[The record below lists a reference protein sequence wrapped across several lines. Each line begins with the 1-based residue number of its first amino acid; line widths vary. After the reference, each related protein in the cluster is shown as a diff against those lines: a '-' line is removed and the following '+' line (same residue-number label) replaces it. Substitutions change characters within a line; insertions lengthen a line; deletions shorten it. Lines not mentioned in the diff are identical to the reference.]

1 MTDVIGV
8 SALNRYVKS
17 VLDGDGFLADLALRG
32 EISGFV
38 NHVKSGHWYFTLK
51 DERASVKAVM
61 FRQEARRLG
70 FVPQDGM
77 RVVVRC
83 RVSLYEATGSFQVYV
98 QDLFPDGLGAAQLA
112 FDQLKARLEQEGLFR
127 PEHKMPLPAY
137 PRCIGVVTSATGAA
151 LQDIRNVLSRRW
163 PLATLLL
170 AGVNVQGLAA
180 AQEICDAIAAL
191 DKSGLADV
199 IIVARGGGSREDLW
213 VFNDERIARAAYA
226 CKTPLIS
233 AVGHEIDVSIL
244 DYVADLRAPTPSA
257 AAELATPD
265 REMERKKVCTILS
278 SIHEYMHSRL
288 NLCYNELAAAR
299 RQAGR
304 ITGESLCRPKQDKL
318 LSLCG
323 ALQEAKA
330 GLLAEKGRSLASA
343 CALAHSL
350 SPYAVLGRG
359 YAVVRD
365 EAGGYL
371 PVAALQP
378 GQTIRLQ
385 GTGAEARCRVE
396 QVSQTQEDFDEKS
409 EKL

>member
-8 SALNRYVKS
+8 GALNRYVKS
-17 VLDGDGFLADLALRG
+17 VLDSDGFLSDLALRG
-32 EISGFV
+32 EVSGFV

-51 DERASVKAVM
+51 DEKASVKAVM

-77 RVVVRC
+77 RVIVRC

-112 FDQLKARLEQEGLFR
+112 FDQLKARLEQEGLFG
-127 PEHKMPLPAY
+127 PEHKKPLPAY

-170 AGVNVQGLAA
+170 AGVNVQGLGAA
-180 AQEICDAIAAL
+180 GEISSAITTL
-191 DKSGLADV
+191 DRSGLADV

-213 VFNDERIARAAYA
+213 VFNDEGIARVAYA

-257 AAELATPD
+257 AAELAVPD
-265 REMERKKVCTILS
+265 REAERKKICTTLS
-278 SIHEYMHSRL
+278 NIHEYMHSRL

-299 RQAGR
+299 NVAGQLNS
-304 ITGESLCRPKQDKL
+304 EKLCRPQRDKL
-318 LSLCG
+318 LELC
-323 ALQEAKA
+323 AELRKTQSR
-330 GLLAEKGRSLASA
+330 LLTEKRRELVSA

-359 YAVVRD
+359 YAILRD
-365 EAGGYL
+365 EAGACV
-371 PVAALQP
+371 PVAALRPDQI
-378 GQTIRLQ
+378 IRLQ
-385 GTGAEARCRVE
+385 GQGASALCRVE
-396 QVSQTQEDFDEKS
+396 QVIPTQEDTNEKS
-409 EKL
+409 QKL

>member
-17 VLDGDGFLADLALRG
+17 LLDGDGFLSDLALRG

-38 NHVKSGHWYFTLK
+38 NHVRSGHWYFTLK

-83 RVSLYEATGSFQVYV
+83 RVSLYEAAGSFQVYV

-127 PEHKMPLPAY
+127 PEHKKPLPAY

-151 LQDIRNVLSRRW
+151 LQDIRNVLGRRW

-180 AQEICDAIAAL
+180 AGEIADAIRAL
-191 DKSGLADV
+191 DASGRADV

-265 REMERKKVCTILS
+265 REAERLKIYTILS
-278 SIHEYMHSRL
+278 NIHEYMHSRM
-288 NLCYNELAAAR
+288 NLCYNEFAAAR
-299 RQAGR
+299 QAADR
-304 ITGESLCRPKQDKL
+304 VTGESLCRPRRDKL
-318 LSLCG
+318 LTLCAQFG
-323 ALQEAKA
+323 AART
-330 GLLAEKGRSLASA
+330 GLLEDKRRALASA
-343 CALAHSL
+343 CALVHSL
-350 SPYAVLGRG
+350 SPYGVLGRG
-359 YAVVRD
+359 YAILRD
-365 EAGGYL
+365 EAGACL
-371 PVAALQP
+371 PVTALRP

-385 GTGAEARCRVE
+385 GKGAEARCRVE
-396 QVSQTQEDFDEKS
+396 QVNRIQEVNDETT
-409 EKL
+409 EEL

>member
-265 REMERKKVCTILS
+265 REMERKKYAPSCQIFMNIC
-278 SIHEYMHSRL
+278 IH
-288 NLCYNELAAAR
+288 
-299 RQAGR
+299 G
-304 ITGESLCRPKQDKL
+304 
-318 LSLCG
+318 
-323 ALQEAKA
+323 
-330 GLLAEKGRSLASA
+330 
-343 CALAHSL
+343 
-350 SPYAVLGRG
+350 
-359 YAVVRD
+359 
-365 EAGGYL
+365 
-371 PVAALQP
+371 
-378 GQTIRLQ
+378 
-385 GTGAEARCRVE
+385 
-396 QVSQTQEDFDEKS
+396 
-409 EKL
+409 

>member
-8 SALNRYVKS
+8 GALNRYVKS
-17 VLDGDGFLADLALRG
+17 VLDSDGFLSDLALRG
-32 EISGFV
+32 EVSGFV

-51 DERASVKAVM
+51 DEKASVKAVM

-77 RVVVRC
+77 RVIVRC

-112 FDQLKARLEQEGLFR
+112 FDQLKARLEQEGLFG
-127 PEHKMPLPAY
+127 PEHKKPLPAY

-151 LQDIRNVLSRRW
+151 LQDIRNVLGRRW

-170 AGVNVQGLAA
+170 AGVNVQGLGAA
-180 AQEICDAIAAL
+180 GEISSAITTL
-191 DKSGLADV
+191 DRSGLADV

-213 VFNDERIARAAYA
+213 VFNDEGIARVAYA

-257 AAELATPD
+257 AAELAVPD
-265 REMERKKVCTILS
+265 REAERKKICTTLS
-278 SIHEYMHSRL
+278 NIHEYMHSRL

-299 RQAGR
+299 NVAGQLNS
-304 ITGESLCRPKQDKL
+304 EKLCRPQRDKL
-318 LSLCG
+318 LELC
-323 ALQEAKA
+323 AELRKTQSR
-330 GLLAEKGRSLASA
+330 LLTEKRRELVSA

-359 YAVVRD
+359 YAILRD
-365 EAGGYL
+365 EAGACV
-371 PVAALQP
+371 PVAALRPDQI
-378 GQTIRLQ
+378 IRLQ
-385 GTGAEARCRVE
+385 GQGASALCRVE
-396 QVSQTQEDFDEKS
+396 QVIPTQEDTNEKS
-409 EKL
+409 QKL

>member
-17 VLDGDGFLADLALRG
+17 TLDSDGFLSDLALRG
-32 EISGFV
+32 EVSGFV

-51 DERASVKAVM
+51 DEKASVKAVM

-83 RVSLYEATGSFQVYV
+83 RASLYEATGSFQVYV

-112 FDQLKARLEQEGLFR
+112 FDQLKARLEAEGLFR
-127 PEHKMPLPAY
+127 PEHKKPLPAY
-137 PRCIGVVTSATGAA
+137 PARIGVVTSATGAA

-180 AQEICDAIAAL
+180 AEEISRAIAEL
-191 DKSGLADV
+191 DASGLADV

-265 REMERKKVCTILS
+265 REAERQKICTILS
-278 SIHEYMHSRL
+278 NIHEYMHSRL
-288 NLCYNELAAAR
+288 NL
-299 RQAGR
+299 
-304 ITGESLCRPKQDKL
+304 
-318 LSLCG
+318 
-323 ALQEAKA
+323 
-330 GLLAEKGRSLASA
+330 
-343 CALAHSL
+343 
-350 SPYAVLGRG
+350 
-359 YAVVRD
+359 
-365 EAGGYL
+365 
-371 PVAALQP
+371 
-378 GQTIRLQ
+378 
-385 GTGAEARCRVE
+385 
-396 QVSQTQEDFDEKS
+396 
-409 EKL
+409 

>member
-17 VLDGDGFLADLALRG
+17 VLDSDGFLADLALRG

-51 DERASVKAVM
+51 DEKASVKAVM

-83 RVSLYEATGSFQVYV
+83 RVSLYETTGSFQVYV

-127 PEHKMPLPAY
+127 PEHKKPLPAY

-180 AQEICDAIAAL
+180 AGEICEAITAL

-265 REMERKKVCTILS
+265 RAVERQNICTILS
-278 SIHEYMHSRL
+278 NIHEYMHSRL

-299 RQAGR
+299 QAAAG
-304 ITGESLCRPKQDKL
+304 ITGEALCRPKQDRL
-318 LSLCG
+318 QALCG
-323 ALQEAKA
+323 ELHAAQA
-330 GLLAEKGRSLASA
+330 GLLAEKKRELASA
-343 CALAHSL
+343 CALVHSL

-359 YAVVRD
+359 YAIVRD
-365 EAGGYL
+365 ETGACL

-378 GQTIRLQ
+378 GQTVCLQ
-385 GTGAEARCRVE
+385 GYTAQARCRVE
-396 QVSQTQEDFDEKS
+396 QVSQTQEVTDEKS
-409 EKL
+409 QEL